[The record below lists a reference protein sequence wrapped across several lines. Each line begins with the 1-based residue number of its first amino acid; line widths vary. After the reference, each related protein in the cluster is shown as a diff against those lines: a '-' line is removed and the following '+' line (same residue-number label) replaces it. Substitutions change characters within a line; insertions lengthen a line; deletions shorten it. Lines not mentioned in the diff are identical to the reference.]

1 MGKQLTQGDRDR
13 FAYLEL
19 QKIPNVG
26 PAVADDLLRLG
37 IHTVEELAQ
46 QDPDDLYA
54 RLCALEGRRL
64 DPCVRDVFASVT
76 EYAKG
81 EPARPW
87 WEFSRQRNGELR

>member
-1 MGKQLTQGDRDR
+1 M
-13 FAYLEL
+13 

-37 IHTVEELAQ
+37 IRTVEELAQ

-54 RLCALEGRRL
+54 RLSALEGRKL
-64 DPCVRDVFASVT
+64 DPCVRDVFAAVT
-76 EYAKG
+76 AYAKG

-87 WEFSRQRNGELR
+87 WEFSRERKGELR